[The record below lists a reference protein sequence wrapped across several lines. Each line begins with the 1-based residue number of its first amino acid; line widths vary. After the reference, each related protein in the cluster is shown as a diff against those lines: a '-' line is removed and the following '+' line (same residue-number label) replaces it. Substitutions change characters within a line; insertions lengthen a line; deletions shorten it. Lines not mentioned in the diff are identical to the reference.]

1 MHKTNKGV
9 IMKLS
14 SLLAKKGSEIF
25 KIDSEQ
31 SVFEAIQLLNHK
43 KIGSL
48 LVMNEEKKLEGIITE
63 RDILTKC
70 LSQEKN
76 NKEIKISEIMTTKD
90 LLIIGTADD
99 TLSYAM
105 KVMIN
110 KRIRHLPIVDH
121 EKVIGLLSIG
131 DILKKVL
138 DQSESEVKM
147 LREYISNPY
156 GINL

>member
-1 MHKTNKGV
+1 VHKTNKGV